1 MNLRAFESMDATAG
15 PTKSELAC
23 LRPGLFVRLALESGA
38 RFWCRVASQR
48 RGNKTYIGIADD
60 TVPPIK
66 RGDQV
71 VFGREHVFE
80 VI

>member
-1 MNLRAFESMDATAG
+1 MNLQPFESLDPTAG
-15 PTKSELAC
+15 PTRTELAMI
-23 LRPGLFVRLALESGA
+23 RPNLYVRLALETGQ
-38 RFWCRVASQR
+38 RFWCRVASHR
-48 RGNKTYIGIADD
+48 RDNGTFIGVADD
-60 TVPPIK
+60 TVPPLR